1 MYENEV
7 LFFNFGIFI
16 IMIPILFKAF
26 MAFDLDKF
34 FKSGYTWQK
43 QVIYLVF
50 VIICA
55 KLFANVFSALT
66 EMLLTLS
73 G

>member
-1 MYENEV
+1 MNEKYIM
-7 LFFNFGIFI
+7 FYNFGIFI

-34 FKSGYTWQK
+34 FKKRYTWEK
-43 QVIYLVF
+43 QVIYFTF
-50 VIICA
+50 VVIFA
-55 KLFANVFSALT
+55 KLFADVFSSLGT
-66 EMLLTLS
+66 MFLNMS